1 VWYRATPTYK
11 TAFGAAKVVEP
22 AEPVDAVNQAQP
34 RALPSQLRTHRDAD
48 WQRLQLGVQVAGATS
63 RRPVFRGRLQRRRT
77 YGIAECDVMTVRSH
91 TGRGF
96 DIEVL
101 RP

>member
-1 VWYRATPTYK
+1 MWYRATPTYK

-34 RALPSQLRTHRDAD
+34 RALPSQLRTHRDAG

-77 YGIAECDVMTVRSH
+77 YGDDCGSNVRSH
-91 TGRGF
+91 TGRRF